1 MKRNK
6 KKIKKKMMK
15 NIIKIFITKT
25 QMIIKITQKIKIKK
39 EDRC

>member
-25 QMIIKITQKIKIKK
+25 QMIIKTTQKIKIKK

>member
-25 QMIIKITQKIKIKK
+25 QMIIKITQMIKIKK